1 MKPLIIG
8 EAPSKRGDSALPCGG
23 RIGRRLASYFGIGY
37 EEYLECFDRTNLLGA
52 YPGADG
58 KGAKFEA
65 HEAKVAADALDL
77 RGRTVLILGQRA
89 ARAVG
94 LRAEYCTWQAHRGA
108 LCAVIPHPSGI
119 NRWYN
124 DVGNEASLALFL
136 QTVPKEDL

>member
-8 EAPSKRGDSALPCGG
+8 EAPSKRGDSVTPCGG
-23 RIGRRLASYFGIGY
+23 RIGRRLAACFAIPYDD
-37 EEYLECFDRTNLLGA
+37 YLERFERINLLGA

-65 HEAKVAADALDL
+65 REAAQAADALTL
-77 RGRTVLILGQRA
+77 RGRVVLVLGQRA
-89 ARAVG
+89 AKALG
-94 LRAEYCTWQAHRGA
+94 LRAEYCTWQDHRGG

-124 DVGNEASLALFL
+124 DAANVESLMIFL
-136 QTVPKEDL
+136 QTVPESL